1 MNLLIF
7 KAEKTVEPTPQPDVA
22 TSPKPSTDVGVEKP
36 DIEEMEVDVKQ
47 DAKPV
52 EEEQKPTA
60 EGEPSKEV
68 QEPAQVA
75 EPTPATE
82 TESKPE
88 AAVPEN

>member
-1 MNLLIF
+1 M
-7 KAEKTVEPTPQPDVA
+7 EPTPQPDVA

-60 EGEPSKEV
+60 P
-68 QEPAQVA
+68 
-75 EPTPATE
+75 
-82 TESKPE
+82 KPK
-88 AAVPEN
+88 AK